1 MSSEIRLSPIKDME
15 LLEILEEL
23 QNSNDIISSD
33 SSYVIPDKRLKSY
46 FCSDTLQFTW
56 QGFFVKLKLN
66 LKFKL
71 KLK

>member
-15 LLEILEEL
+15 LSEILEEL

-33 SSYVIPDKRLKSY
+33 FSYVIPDKRL
-46 FCSDTLQFTW
+46 FCSDTLQFKW